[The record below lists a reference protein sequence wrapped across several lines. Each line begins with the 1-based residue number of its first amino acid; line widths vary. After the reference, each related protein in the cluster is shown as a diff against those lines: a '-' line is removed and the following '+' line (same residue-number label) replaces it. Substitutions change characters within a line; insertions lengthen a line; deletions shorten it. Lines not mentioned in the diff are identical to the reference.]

1 MRGFLRVR
9 FGIFRLSG
17 LHDNAPYQNH
27 VSTMIP
33 SDSVVAS
40 VVKKTGATTLGE
52 FHVHPIVDLGF
63 RVRVPAHLCTL
74 LLLAS
79 SFASSG
85 APTWVWVMTLFYG
98 LAWPHVGR
106 FIAVRSR
113 DTKAAELRNLLA
125 DAAFTGGFVA
135 LCGFSLWPSVVLL
148 TGFNSACLSVVGIAF
163 AMRAFAIFAAS
174 AAVFGF
180 INGYR
185 FTPDSSLPTSILCA
199 VSFVGY
205 TAIFSYRTYV
215 EAKRLVRVQ
224 RELRASNQRTEEQR
238 QHLEHALCLAEA
250 ANLAKNTFLANM
262 SHELR
267 TPLNAII
274 GYAELL
280 EEDPTAV
287 QHKPDL
293 QKINASGKHLLGLID
308 DLLDLSRIDA
318 GKFDLQVERFDLG
331 PFIEQVTSSVRP
343 LLDKNGNCFE
353 LLLQEPLGN
362 MTGDTGRLRQVLLNL
377 LSNAAKFTHQG
388 KVSLT
393 LKRSS
398 VGLAERLLLEVRD
411 TGIGISPEQIDKLF
425 TPFMQADSAAT
436 RKYGGTGLGL
446 SICYRLCEMMGG
458 DIKVRSELGVGT
470 CFTVSL
476 PVNAHMQMVDGMSEC
491 GS

>member
-17 LHDNAPYQNH
+17 WHDNAPYQDH

-33 SDSVVAS
+33 SDGVVAS
-40 VVKKTGATTLGE
+40 VVKKTGATTPGE
-52 FHVHPIVDLGF
+52 AHVHPIVDLGF

-85 APTWVWVMTLFYG
+85 APTWVWAMTLFYG

-163 AMRAFAIFAAS
+163 ALRAFAIFAAS

-185 FTPDSSLPTSILCA
+185 FTPDSSLITSILCA

-318 GKFDLQVERFDLG
+318 GKFDLQIERFDVG
-331 PFIEQVTSSVRP
+331 PFIEQVVSSVRT

-353 LLLQEPLGN
+353 LLMNEPLGE
-362 MTGDTGRLRQVLLNL
+362 MTADAGRLRQVLLNL
-377 LSNAAKFTHQG
+377 LANAAKFTHQG
-388 KVSLT
+388 EVSLT
-393 LKRSS
+393 LKRSG
-398 VGLAERLLLEVRD
+398 VGLAERLLFEVRD

-458 DIKVRSELGVGT
+458 DIEVRSELGVGT

-476 PVNAHMQMVDGMSEC
+476 PVNAHMQMIDGVSAR

>member
-1 MRGFLRVR
+1 
-9 FGIFRLSG
+9 
-17 LHDNAPYQNH
+17 
-27 VSTMIP
+27 MIP
-33 SDSVVAS
+33 SDGVVAS
-40 VVKKTGATTLGE
+40 VVKKTGATTPGE
-52 FHVHPIVDLGF
+52 AHVHPIVNLGF

-79 SFASSG
+79 SFAGSG
-85 APTWVWVMTLFYG
+85 APTWVWAMTLFYG

-238 QHLEHALCLAEA
+238 QHLEHALCLAQA

-280 EEDPTAV
+280 EEDPAAV

-318 GKFDLQVERFDLG
+318 EKFDLHVDRFDLG
-331 PFIEQVTSSVRP
+331 LFIEQVVSSVRT
-343 LLDKNGNCFE
+343 LLDRNGNCLK
-353 LLLQEPLGN
+353 LLLQEPLGD
-362 MTGDTGRLRQVLLNL
+362 MTADAGRLRQVLLNL
-377 LSNAAKFTHQG
+377 LANAAKFTHEG
-388 KVSLT
+388 EVSLT
-393 LKRSS
+393 LKRSGK
-398 VGLAERLLLEVRD
+398 GLAERLVFEVRD

-458 DIKVRSELGVGT
+458 DIKVRSELGAGSS
-470 CFTVSL
+470 FTVSL
-476 PVNAHMQMVDGMSEC
+476 PAHPHTQEVDSV
-491 GS
+491 STRDS